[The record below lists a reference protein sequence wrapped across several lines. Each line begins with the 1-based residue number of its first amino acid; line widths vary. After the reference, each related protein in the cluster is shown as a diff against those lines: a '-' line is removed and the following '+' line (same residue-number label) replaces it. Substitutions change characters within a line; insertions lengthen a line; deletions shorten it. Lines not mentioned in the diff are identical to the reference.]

1 MKDGGSQRKEDQSRS
16 KTDQSGSKTDQSGS
30 KADQKRIKS
39 RSKETVPGGKQF
51 GEKKAAW
58 KQKSI
63 VERGAN
69 RKDG

>member
-1 MKDGGSQRKEDQSRS
+1 MLYRKTKDGGSRRS
-16 KTDQSGSKTDQSGS
+16 VI
-30 KADQKRIKS
+30 KADQRKLCREGNS
-39 RSKETVPGGKQF
+39 SGG
-51 GEKKAAW
+51 KKAAC

>member
-1 MKDGGSQRKEDQSRS
+1 
-16 KTDQSGSKTDQSGS
+16 
-30 KADQKRIKS
+30 
-39 RSKETVPGGKQF
+39 VPGGKQF
-51 GEKKAAW
+51 GGKKAAC

>member
-1 MKDGGSQRKEDQSRS
+1 MKDGGSQRKEDQSR
-16 KTDQSGSKTDQSGS
+16 SKTDQSGS